1 MRRQRY
7 RLRQATTFVIFTQA
21 FRVFLIS
28 QPARLPKKAFTRRR
42 AGRKF
47 FNSKISV
54 VCIPI
59 DIFYF
64 SLQV

>member
-1 MRRQRY
+1 
-7 RLRQATTFVIFTQA
+7 LRQATTFVIFTQA
-21 FRVFLIS
+21 FRAFLILR
-28 QPARLPKKAFTRRR
+28 PARKRRAFTEKKAFARRK

-47 FNSKISV
+47 FNSKISI
-54 VCIPI
+54 VCMPI